1 LSIPAGTRSEIPVSP
16 DKKTVVPT
24 ENKKMKRFLG
34 FLIAANV
41 IFFAAVGSAQ
51 TKPPLRLLQTIPLPD
66 LKGGDFDHFEVDP
79 SGNRLFL
86 SAEENNAV
94 EVFDIRS
101 NKLIHTIR
109 DVDTP
114 HSLLYLP
121 ATKQLWVVDGGD
133 GIIKIF
139 DGSTY
144 AVVETVKLDIGADST
159 VYDPA
164 KHLLYIA
171 TGGEDAKMDFSFVS
185 IVDTSTRKRVGDIKV
200 NSTNIESMALDKN
213 GDRLFAN
220 VRDRSLVAVID
231 TQKRAV
237 TSTWPLGDVRG
248 NTPMAVDEAHRRL
261 FVVGRKPARLIVLDS
276 DSGKIIATLPTAELT
291 DDMLFDPESK
301 RIYVACDEVVVV
313 YVQHDADHYEE
324 LGRIPTGFRAK
335 TAILVPQLKRYFVAA
350 PRHGQKIAE
359 VRVYEVQ

>member
-1 LSIPAGTRSEIPVSP
+1 MEKKKVKRSVA
-16 DKKTVVPT
+16 
-24 ENKKMKRFLG
+24 

-41 IFFAAVGSAQ
+41 IFFAVAASAQ

-66 LKGGDFDHFEVDP
+66 LKGGDFDHFDVDL

-86 SAEENNAV
+86 TAEENNAV
-94 EVFDIRS
+94 EVFDIHA
-101 NKLIHTIR
+101 NTLIRTIR
-109 DVDTP
+109 EVDTP

-121 ATKQLWVVDGGD
+121 ATRQLWVVDGGD

-139 DGSTY
+139 DANTY
-144 AVVETVKLDIGADST
+144 AVVETVKLAIGADSA

-164 KHLLYIA
+164 NHLLYIA
-171 TGGEDAKMDFSFVS
+171 TGGEDAKMDFSLIS

-213 GDRLFAN
+213 GATLFAN

-231 TQKRAV
+231 TKKRAV
-237 TSTWPLGDVRG
+237 TSTWPLGEVHG

-301 RIYVACDEVVVV
+301 RIYVACDEFVVV
-313 YVQHDADHYEE
+313 YVEHDADHYEE
-324 LGRIPTGFRAK
+324 LGRVPTGFRAK

-359 VRVYEVQ
+359 LRVYEVQ

>member
-1 LSIPAGTRSEIPVSP
+1 
-16 DKKTVVPT
+16 
-24 ENKKMKRFLG
+24 MKRFLA

-41 IFFAAVGSAQ
+41 IFFVGAASAQ

-66 LKGGDFDHFEVDP
+66 LKGGDFDHFDVDVA
-79 SGNRLFL
+79 GNRLFL
-86 SAEENNAV
+86 TAEENNAV
-94 EVFDIRS
+94 EVFDTRA

-121 ATKQLWVVDGGD
+121 AAKQLWVIDGGD
-133 GIIKIF
+133 GIIKVF
-139 DGSTY
+139 DVSTY
-144 AVVETVKLDIGADST
+144 AVVETVKLALGADSS

-171 TGGEDAKMDFSFVS
+171 TGGEDAKMDFSLIS
-185 IVDTSTRKRVGDIKV
+185 IVNTNTRKRVGDVKV

-213 GDRLFAN
+213 GARLFAN
-220 VRDRSLVAVID
+220 VRDRNLVGVID
-231 TQKRAV
+231 TEKRAV
-237 TSTWPLGDVRG
+237 ISTWPLGELHG
-248 NTPMAVDEAHRRL
+248 NTPMALDDAHRRL
-261 FVVGRKPARLIVLDS
+261 FVAGRKPARLVVLDS

-291 DDMLFDPESK
+291 DDMLFDPASK
-301 RIYVACDEVVVV
+301 RIYVACDGFVVV
-313 YVQHDADHYEE
+313 YLEQDANHYEE

>member
-1 LSIPAGTRSEIPVSP
+1 MKSEIPAVLIEE
-16 DKKTVVPT
+16 TVVT
-24 ENKKMKRFLG
+24 NGEEKMKRFLS
-34 FLIAANV
+34 FLMAANI
-41 IFFAAVGSAQ
+41 IFFAVAASAQ
-51 TKPPLRLLQTIPLPD
+51 TKPPLRLLQTIPMPE
-66 LKGGDFDHFEVDP
+66 LKGGDFDHFDVDL

-86 SAEENNAV
+86 TAEENNAV
-94 EVFDIRS
+94 EVFDIRA
-101 NKLIHTIR
+101 NTLIHTSR
-109 DVDTP
+109 DVDPP

-133 GIIKIF
+133 GLIKIF
-139 DGSTY
+139 DVNTY
-144 AVVETVKLDIGADST
+144 AVVGIVKLAIGADST

-164 KHLLYIA
+164 KHLLYVA
-171 TGGEDAKMDFSFVS
+171 TGGEDAKMDSSLISV
-185 IVDTSTRKRVGDIKV
+185 VDTSTRKRLGDIKV

-213 GDRLFAN
+213 GATLFAN
-220 VRDRSLVAVID
+220 VRDRSVVAVID
-231 TQKRAV
+231 TKKMEV
-237 TSTWPLGDVRG
+237 TSTWKLGEVHG

-261 FVVGRKPARLIVLDS
+261 FVVGRKPARLSVLDS

-301 RIYVACDEVVVV
+301 RIYVACDEFVVI
-313 YVQHDADHYEE
+313 YLQHDADHYEE

>member
-1 LSIPAGTRSEIPVSP
+1 MKRWLVFL
-16 DKKTVVPT
+16 VPT
-24 ENKKMKRFLG
+24 
-34 FLIAANV
+34 IV
-41 IFFAAVGSAQ
+41 IFSAVTAWTQ
-51 TKPPLRLLQTIPLPD
+51 KNPPLRLLQTIPLPD
-66 LKGGDFDHFEVDP
+66 LKKGDFDHFAVDLP
-79 SGNRLFL
+79 GNRLFL
-86 SAEENNAV
+86 TAEENNAV
-94 EVFDIRS
+94 EVFDIRA
-101 NKLIHTIR
+101 NTLIHTIR

-139 DGSTY
+139 DVNTY
-144 AVVETVKLDIGADST
+144 AAVETVKLAIGADSA

-164 KHLLYIA
+164 KHLFYIA
-171 TGGEDAKMDFSFVS
+171 TGGEDAKMDFSLIS

-213 GDRLFAN
+213 GATLFAN

-231 TQKRAV
+231 TKKRAV
-237 TSTWPLGDVRG
+237 TSTWPLGEVHG
-248 NTPMAVDEAHRRL
+248 NTPMAVDEVHRRL
-261 FVVGRKPARLIVLDS
+261 FVVGRKPARLMVLDS
-276 DSGKIIATLPTAELT
+276 DSGKIIATLPSAELT

-301 RIYVACDEVVVV
+301 RIYVACDEFVVV
-313 YVQHDADHYEE
+313 YAEHDADHYEE
-324 LGRIPTGFRAK
+324 LGRVPTGFRAK

-359 VRVYEVQ
+359 LRVYEVQ

>member
-1 LSIPAGTRSEIPVSP
+1 ME
-16 DKKTVVPT
+16 K
-24 ENKKMKRFLG
+24 NKMKRFLA

-41 IFFAAVGSAQ
+41 IFFAVAASAQ

-66 LKGGDFDHFEVDP
+66 LKGGDFDHFDVDVA
-79 SGNRLFL
+79 GNRLFL
-86 SAEENNAV
+86 TAEENNAV
-94 EVFDIRS
+94 EVFDIRT
-101 NKLIHTIR
+101 NTLIHTIR

-121 ATKQLWVVDGGD
+121 AAKQLWVVGGD

-144 AVVETVKLDIGADST
+144 AVVETVKLGIGADST

-171 TGGEDAKMDFSFVS
+171 TGGEDAKMDFSLIS

-213 GDRLFAN
+213 GATLFAN
-220 VRDRSLVAVID
+220 VRDRNLVAVID
-231 TQKRAV
+231 TKKMAV
-237 TSTWPLGDVRG
+237 TSTWRLGEVHG
-248 NTPMAVDEAHRRL
+248 NTPMALDEAHRRL
-261 FVVGRKPARLIVLDS
+261 FVASRKPARLTVLDS
-276 DSGKIIATLPTAELT
+276 DSGKIIATLPTAEIT

-301 RIYVACDEVVVV
+301 RIYVACDEFVVV
-313 YVQHDADHYEE
+313 YAEHDADHYEE
-324 LGRIPTGFRAK
+324 LGRVPTGFRAK

-359 VRVYEVQ
+359 LRVYEVQ

>member
-1 LSIPAGTRSEIPVSP
+1 ME
-16 DKKTVVPT
+16 KK
-24 ENKKMKRFLG
+24 EMKRFLA

-41 IFFAAVGSAQ
+41 IFFAIAASAQ

-66 LKGGDFDHFEVDP
+66 LKGGDFDHFDVDL

-86 SAEENNAV
+86 TAEENNAV
-94 EVFDIRS
+94 EVVDIRA

-121 ATKQLWVVDGGD
+121 AAKQLWVVDGGD
-133 GIIKIF
+133 GTIKVF

-144 AVVETVKLDIGADST
+144 AVVDTIKLAIGADSS
-159 VYDPA
+159 VYDLA
-164 KHLLYIA
+164 NHLLYIA
-171 TGGEDAKMDFSFVS
+171 TGGEDAKMDFSLIS

-213 GDRLFAN
+213 GVRLFAN
-220 VRDRSLVAVID
+220 VRDRNLVAVID
-231 TQKRAV
+231 TKKRAV
-237 TSTWPLGDVRG
+237 TSNWLLGEVHG
-248 NTPMAVDEAHRRL
+248 NTPMALDEANRRL
-261 FVVGRKPARLIVLDS
+261 FVVGRKPARLTVLDS

>member
-1 LSIPAGTRSEIPVSP
+1 
-16 DKKTVVPT
+16 
-24 ENKKMKRFLG
+24 MKRFLS
-34 FLIAANV
+34 FLLAANA
-41 IFFAAVGSAQ
+41 IFFAVEALAQ
-51 TKPPLRLLQTIPLPD
+51 SRPPLRLLQTIPLPD
-66 LKGGDFDHFEVDP
+66 LKVGVFDHFDVNL
-79 SGNRLFL
+79 SANKLFL

-94 EVFDIRS
+94 EVFDIRA
-101 NKLIHTIR
+101 NTLIHTIR

-121 ATKQLWVVDGGD
+121 ATMQLWVVDGGD

-139 DGSTY
+139 NANTY
-144 AVVETVKLDIGADST
+144 AVVETVKLEIGADSA

-164 KHLLYIA
+164 NHLLYIA
-171 TGGEDAKMDFSFVS
+171 TGGEDAKMDSSMIS

-200 NSTNIESMALDKN
+200 NSTNIESLALDNN
-213 GDRLFAN
+213 GTKLFAN
-220 VRDRSLVAVID
+220 LRDRSLVGVID
-231 TQKRAV
+231 TKKRAV
-237 TSTWPLGDVRG
+237 TSTWPLGDVHG

-276 DSGKIIATLPTAELT
+276 DTGKIIASLPTAELT

-301 RIYVACDEVVVV
+301 RIYVACDGFVVV
-313 YVQHDADHYEE
+313 YVEHDADHYEE
-324 LGRIPTGFRAK
+324 LGRVPTGFRAK

-359 VRVYEVQ
+359 LMVYEVQ